1 MATTITTIRGL
12 QNLPNLESFY
22 ADWNSLQTVDLSGL
36 TNLLFVDISDC
47 NIPGTG
53 DNSLTSVN
61 LTGCTA
67 LEELRVD
74 DSDFS
79 ANNLSSIIGLSS
91 LTNLY
96 LIDID
101 ECGLSGTVN
110 LSGLPALNEID
121 VNGNVNVTEV
131 VITGSQPI
139 VDFNA
144 NSCSLTQ
151 TSIDNILVALS
162 ENTESNGYVQMSGG
176 GNSIPSNEVGVPAV
190 RILDGRGWDFSIND
204 YARNFVV
211 TNAYPS
217 QSSVC
222 TDIGTSTFGYA
233 VNVYSGSM
241 VESGSIVYT
250 DGLLTAVQSDGWF
263 GISGSNVAYLVS
275 GSGLVVSQSTCP

>member
-53 DNSLTSVN
+53 TNSLTSVN

-67 LEELRVD
+67 IEELRLD

-79 ANNLSSIIGLSS
+79 ANSLSSIIGLSN
-91 LTNLY
+91 LTNLHF
-96 LIDID
+96 IDLD
-101 ECGLSGTVN
+101 QCELSGTAN
-110 LSGLPALNEID
+110 LSALSSLADID
-121 VNGNVNVTEV
+121 VNGNENLTEV
-131 VITGSQPI
+131 IITGSQPI
-139 VDFNA
+139 NNFNA
-144 NSCSLTQ
+144 SSCNLTQ
-151 TSIDNILVALS
+151 ESIDNILVALS
-162 ENTESNGYVQMSGG
+162 ENSESTGYVQLSGVVMG
-176 GNSIPSNEVGVPAV
+176 IPSNEVGVPAI
-190 RILDGRGWDFSIND
+190 RILDGRGWDFNIND
-204 YARNFVV
+204 YARNFIA
-211 TNAYPS
+211 TSAYPS

-222 TDIGTSTFGYA
+222 TDIGNSVFGYA

-250 DGLLTAVQSDGWF
+250 DGLLTTVQSDGWF
-263 GISGSNVAYLVS
+263 GTSGSNIAYLVS
-275 GSGLVVSQSTCP
+275 GSGLVVSQSTCV